1 MGDADLDV
9 EKNESRIH
17 FITFNLLAVF
27 LERLVDNLEGY
38 TSVGLPVIKN
48 CTGNCVIP
56 VQILVWNCY
65 EISLAQIFL
74 YRGLRDQHCVTYAFH
89 VSRKPWRQRL
99 PRTPRSVPFIM
110 ASLFLRGFISPL
122 QFIAAF
128 AMVLTGIFDRV
139 LGILST
145 SFIGLPVW
153 TGLLVSFLV
162 CLSPC
167 VWALN

>member
-56 VQILVWNCY
+56 VQILV
-65 EISLAQIFL
+65 
-74 YRGLRDQHCVTYAFH
+74 
-89 VSRKPWRQRL
+89 
-99 PRTPRSVPFIM
+99 
-110 ASLFLRGFISPL
+110 
-122 QFIAAF
+122 
-128 AMVLTGIFDRV
+128 
-139 LGILST
+139 
-145 SFIGLPVW
+145 
-153 TGLLVSFLV
+153 
-162 CLSPC
+162 
-167 VWALN
+167 